1 MTDEIIMAKVS
12 AFAAEL
18 KELGV
23 EDFIFAAGSS
33 DGSLA
38 LQYHGD
44 ARGVA
49 FLAMTTL
56 MNAMFEAIE
65 EQEMRTNYGRKNN
78 GE

>member
-12 AFAAEL
+12 AFAEEL
-18 KELGV
+18 RELGV

-38 LQYHGD
+38 LQYDGD

>member
-38 LQYHGD
+38 LQYDGD

-65 EQEMRTNYGRKNN
+65 EQEMGTNYGRKNN

>member
-12 AFAAEL
+12 AFAQEL
-18 KELGV
+18 RELGI

-33 DGSLA
+33 DGTLA
-38 LQYHGD
+38 LQYDGD

-56 MNAMFEAIE
+56 MNAMFEVIE
-65 EQEMRTNYGRKNN
+65 EQDVRINYGRKDN
-78 GE
+78 GQ

>member
-1 MTDEIIMAKVS
+1 MTEEIIMAKVS

-38 LQYHGD
+38 LQYDGD

-78 GE
+78 VE

>member
-38 LQYHGD
+38 LQYDGD

-56 MNAMFEAIE
+56 MNAMFKAIE
-65 EQEMRTNYGRKNN
+65 EQEMRTDYGRKNN